1 MSKLHQVRQPA
12 RQGVGGADY
21 QTPNVPCPRRSGRR
35 AIRGMVLFAAL
46 AGSLAA
52 LAASGVPA
60 SAANRVTAGQVSAV
74 SSFYDPATRGM
85 HEFSATPSGVYE
97 TYKSG
102 GAWHTDKIN
111 NLTGV
116 NALTSFYDPAQGG
129 SLHVLSAT
137 PSGVVETY
145 WFNTSPGKQGGL
157 INNLTGVSALTSLYD
172 RASGG
177 SLHVFAAIPSGV
189 DETYWFNTSPGK
201 NTDLINN
208 L

>member
-1 MSKLHQVRQPA
+1 M
-12 RQGVGGADY
+12 
-21 QTPNVPCPRRSGRR
+21 
-35 AIRGMVLFAAL
+35 
-46 AGSLAA
+46 
-52 LAASGVPA
+52 
-60 SAANRVTAGQVSAV
+60 
-74 SSFYDPATRGM
+74 
-85 HEFSATPSGVYE
+85 
-97 TYKSG
+97 
-102 GAWHTDKIN
+102 
-111 NLTGV
+111 
-116 NALTSFYDPAQGG
+116 
-129 SLHVLSAT
+129 LSAT